1 VSQSPRAALA
11 SNKGVF
17 ADEGEAL
24 SEMLRR
30 LVKTFDPARIRLF
43 GSRARG
49 TSRPDSDF
57 DLLVVAKP
65 GGSFGSED
73 YERIYAPLVGLGV
86 GCDVVPCSAED
97 FSEGASIKTSLIAQI
112 LSDGRRLYV
121 AEAR

>member
-1 VSQSPRAALA
+1 MSQSPRAALA

-24 SEMLRR
+24 SEILRR
-30 LVKTFDPARIRLF
+30 LVKTFDPASIWLF

-97 FSEGASIKTSLIAQI
+97 FCVGACIKTSLIAQI
-112 LSDGRRLYV
+112 LAGGRRLYD
-121 AEAR
+121 AETR

>member
-24 SEMLRR
+24 SEILRR
-30 LVKTFDPARIRLF
+30 LVKTFDPAGIWLF

-97 FSEGASIKTSLIAQI
+97 FCEGACIKTSLIAQI
-112 LSDGRRLYV
+112 LAGGRRLYD
-121 AEAR
+121 AETR

>member
-1 VSQSPRAALA
+1 MSAVRQTALV

-24 SEMLRR
+24 SEILRR
-30 LVKTFDPARIRLF
+30 LVKTFDPANIWLF

-49 TSRPDSDF
+49 ASRPDSDF
-57 DLLVVAKP
+57 DLLMVAKP

-73 YERIYAPLVGLGV
+73 YERVYAPLVGLGV

-97 FSEGASIKTSLIAQI
+97 FSEGACVRTSLIAQI
-112 LSDGRRLYV
+112 VSDGRRLHV

>member
-1 VSQSPRAALA
+1 VSQSPQAALV

-17 ADEGEAL
+17 VDECEAL
-24 SEMLRR
+24 SEILRR
-30 LVKTFDPARIRLF
+30 LVKTFDPASIWLF

-57 DLLVVAKP
+57 DLLMVAKP
-65 GGSFGSED
+65 SGSFGSED
-73 YERIYAPLVGLGV
+73 YERVYAPLVGLGV

-97 FSEGASIKTSLIAQI
+97 FSEGACIKTSLIAQI

>member
-24 SEMLRR
+24 SEILRR
-30 LVKTFDPARIRLF
+30 LVKTFDPASIRLF